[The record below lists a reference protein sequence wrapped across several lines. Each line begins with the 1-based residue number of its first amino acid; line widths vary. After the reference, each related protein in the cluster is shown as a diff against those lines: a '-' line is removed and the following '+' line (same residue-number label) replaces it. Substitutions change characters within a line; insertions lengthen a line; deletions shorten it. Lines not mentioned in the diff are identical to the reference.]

1 MNVLI
6 KDNIEQWRNT
16 GESIQNFSIYN
27 REWIIA
33 LHETYYLKE
42 DLIKH
47 SKTEPHVKGRDNWLE
62 RRRNDLE
69 NNFFLNLRCLKY
81 FLASLILVPE
91 ITSTV
96 FKDIEIPPGECA
108 IHNALDATMKNFG
121 I

>member
-1 MNVLI
+1 M
-6 KDNIEQWRNT
+6 
-16 GESIQNFSIYN
+16 
-27 REWIIA
+27 
-33 LHETYYLKE
+33 
-42 DLIKH
+42 
-47 SKTEPHVKGRDNWLE
+47 KGRDNWLE

-121 I
+121 IYAEANPEVRGLFDTQVSFTTM